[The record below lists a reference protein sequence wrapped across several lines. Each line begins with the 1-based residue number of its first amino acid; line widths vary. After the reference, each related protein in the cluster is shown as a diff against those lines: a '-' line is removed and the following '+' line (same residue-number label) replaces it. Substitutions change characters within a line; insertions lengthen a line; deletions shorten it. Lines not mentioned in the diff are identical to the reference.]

1 MAVWVR
7 FWCSSRFTRKKT
19 RREPV
24 HAALVH
30 IQKRGKSSFVIYE
43 TVVFSFFHKKSSFSE
58 EGEKLLCNLS
68 TVIFDI
74 VAFPFRFPDVQKR
87 GKSSC
92 VIYRPVIIPFPQKNR
107 NFQKRAKSSFVFYH
121 TVILLLFPTRKRD
134 FLKRGK
140 RVYQAVILFLFQL
153 ETKFFKR
160 GVKVLLNLVKR

>member
-1 MAVWVR
+1 MPVSAEGRAEHQKRTQTVTTLWPFGFV
-7 FWCSSRFTRKKT
+7 SGVLLDSLEKKT

-92 VIYRPVIIPFPQKNR
+92 VIYRPVIIPFP
-107 NFQKRAKSSFVFYH
+107 
-121 TVILLLFPTRKRD
+121 
-134 FLKRGK
+134 
-140 RVYQAVILFLFQL
+140 
-153 ETKFFKR
+153 
-160 GVKVLLNLVKR
+160 